1 MRHSLFLSPVL
12 LLLVGCM
19 ELDSLLPSMD
29 IPDEEPAAEEPEEE
43 VVEDDGAEDTGEDTG
58 DGTPDTDPEVGCC
71 ALELLGPDTVTAGDV
86 VAFTAVLR
94 NDNGDD
100 VTADAAF
107 EMRVSGPAGDA
118 VYTELSFQALT
129 SGSYTVTVS
138 VASPDVEAQ
147 AALPLQVEVGP
158 LAVMEMSLSEESVD
172 PGDSLTVEVSGWD
185 IGGNVIEVA
194 EVEVSVSPTTCAA
207 VDGRSL
213 VAMEDGDC
221 AVTARVGDLS
231 EAAEFMIDGNG
242 PLLTLTS
249 PERGGFLA
257 AGSVSITGEVE
268 DAGTGVASLTVAGQS
283 VSDLSFSVGE
293 SLTAGAHTIEMVAE
307 DNEGNTS
314 DLSAGVLVGD
324 FLADDESFNGIWTQV
339 SADAIATMSEG
350 LDDALP
356 LSEMEDAVLAAS
368 PLLDDTGSDCEGTLV
383 EVIDAAVGG
392 ATVEMV
398 PGAGSLSAVVTV
410 TDIQVDLEAEVSV
423 EYFGQCF
430 TEQETDTISIDTAEV
445 ILSIGLDVENGEVV
459 AEVLD
464 SASTT
469 TGVDDGLAGEL
480 GLDVAGMLSE
490 MMLEMV
496 EESLPEGLE
505 SALSGTTVSE
515 SFSMMSADIS
525 LDASVAAIETTADGI
540 AMQMETLA
548 ECSDAILDA
557 PGSLTMVSS
566 TPALSDD
573 GAAISIDVLNR
584 MLFLAWRSGA
594 MSEVLSDDELGI
606 DETIIGLLF
615 PGATT
620 LSMEMEP
627 MLPPVVQDVG
637 ADQPMSLDMAEL
649 QLVAWGDVDGTEEML
664 GRIALHLSGEVTPS
678 IIGGNLALEID
689 IASMEADAVD
699 YAASDVASG
708 ESLED
713 LMALFGGSLGGD
725 LLSDLSIPL
734 PAALGTPSDAH
745 TDGSGW
751 LLIDTE

>member
-12 LLLVGCM
+12 ILLVGCM

-29 IPDEEPAAEEPEEE
+29 VPGEEPVVEESEEE
-43 VVEDDGAEDTGEDTG
+43 AVDDGTEDTSEDTG

-71 ALELLGPDTVTAGDV
+71 ALEILGPDTVTAGDLV
-86 VAFTAVLR
+86 EITAVLR

-100 VTADAAF
+100 VTADAVF
-107 EMRVSGPAGDA
+107 EMRVSGPDGDV
-118 VYTELSFQALT
+118 VYSELSFQALAA
-129 SGSYTVTVS
+129 GAYTVTVS
-138 VASPDVEAQ
+138 VASPEVETE

-158 LAVMEMSLSEESVD
+158 LAVMEMNLSKENVD
-172 PGDSLTVEVSGWD
+172 PGDSVTVEVSGWD
-185 IGGNVIEVA
+185 IAGNAIEVA
-194 EVEVSVSPTTCAA
+194 EVDVSVSPTTCAE

-213 VAMEDGDC
+213 LALEDGDC

-231 EAAEFMIDGNG
+231 EAAGFMIDGNG

-249 PERGGFLA
+249 PERGSFLD
-257 AGSVSITGEVE
+257 AGSLSITGEVE

-283 VSDLSFSVGE
+283 VSGLSFSVGE
-293 SLTAGAHTIEMVAE
+293 SLTAGAHTITMVAE

-324 FLADDESFNGIWTQV
+324 FLADDESFSGIWTQV
-339 SADAIATMSEG
+339 SAESIATMSEA

-383 EVIDAAVGG
+383 EVIDASVGG
-392 ATVEMV
+392 ATVEME
-398 PGAGSLSAVVTV
+398 PGEGSLTAVVTV

-430 TEQETDTISIDTAEV
+430 TEQDTDTIFIDTAEV
-445 ILSIGLDVENGEVV
+445 TLSIALDVEDGEVV

-515 SFSMMSADIS
+515 SFSVMDADVS

-548 ECSDAILDA
+548 ECSDVVLDA
-557 PGSLTMVSS
+557 PGSITMVES
-566 TPALSDD
+566 TPTLSDD
-573 GAAISIDVLNR
+573 GAALSIDVLNR

-594 MSEVLSDDELGI
+594 MNEVLSDAELGI
-606 DETIIGLLF
+606 DEAIIGLLF

-627 MLPPVVQDVG
+627 QLPPVVMDVG

-649 QLVAWGDVDGTEEML
+649 QLVAWGEVDGTEEML
-664 GRIALHLSGEVTPS
+664 GRIAVHLSGEVTPS
-678 IIGGNLALEID
+678 IIGGNLALDIN

-713 LMALFGGSLGGD
+713 LMSLFGGSLGGD
-725 LLSDLSIPL
+725 LLSDLSVPL
-734 PAALGTPSDAH
+734 PAALGTPSDAR